1 MSTTE
6 SSEQFW
12 ETFYSS
18 GRGRWSGKPNPSLVE
33 EVSGLR
39 PGSALDLGC
48 GQGADAIWLALQ
60 GWQVTAV
67 DVSAAA
73 LEVAAR
79 AAEAAG
85 VADAPG
91 TIVWDRR
98 DIADALPAGSFDL
111 VAATFLHSPVE
122 GFPRTRVLREA
133 AATVAPGGT
142 LLIVGHAPSD
152 AHPELEFPSP
162 EETIAELALV
172 PDEWQVRTSVLREQQ
187 HAFRDEAPTQR
198 VDSVVRLERA
208 GG

>member
-1 MSTTE
+1 MKSTTE

-33 EVSGLR
+33 EVAGLW

-48 GQGADAIWLALQ
+48 GQGADAIWLAQQ
-60 GWQVTAV
+60 GWRVTAV
-67 DVSAAA
+67 DVAAAA

-79 AAEAAG
+79 NAAAAG
-85 VADAPG
+85 IEDGAIAWV
-91 TIVWDRR
+91 RR
-98 DIADALPAGSFDL
+98 DIAASLPAGSFGL
-111 VAATFLHSPVE
+111 VAATFLHTPVE
-122 GFPRTRVLREA
+122 GFPRTQVLRA
-133 AATVAPGGT
+133 AAAAVAPGGT

-162 EETIAELALV
+162 DETIAELDL
-172 PDEWQVRTSVLREQQ
+172 PQREWQVRTSVLREQQ
-187 HAFRDEAPTQR
+187 HAFRDEAPMQR
-198 VDSVVRLERA
+198 VDSVVRLERV